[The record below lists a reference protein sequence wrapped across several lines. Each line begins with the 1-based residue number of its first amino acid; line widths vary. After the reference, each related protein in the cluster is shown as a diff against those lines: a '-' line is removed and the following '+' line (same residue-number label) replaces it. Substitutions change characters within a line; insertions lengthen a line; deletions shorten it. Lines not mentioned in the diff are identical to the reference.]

1 MVAPSQSKNLENL
14 GGPRNPKK
22 QRNDKDLGHASD
34 QNGES
39 STASAIETEG
49 PDIIPDFNSD
59 ESLPSNSNEHDE
71 QPSTATVAFGQFVG
85 DVELTEERESEE
97 AAAAAAAGNRNESL
111 PPPSAAF
118 QKERELISSHSRS
131 GSNNLRE
138 RDILPRTKQPAK
150 KNESMPS

>member
-59 ESLPSNSNEHDE
+59 ESLPS
-71 QPSTATVAFGQFVG
+71 TATVAFGQFVG

-97 AAAAAAAGNRNESL
+97 AAAAGNRNESL